1 VTASLRADRPRLVR
15 HLGFGVSLVIGLG
28 IAAFIYLVLAISEC
42 LPRDGSAEM
51 QVCDAIKRRDF
62 WLYPV
67 LLSVSVAA
75 SLWLHLRG
83 AAGTWLL
90 AITSGLTAAIALM
103 VVNALSG

>member
-1 VTASLRADRPRLVR
+1 MTGPQPQGRPALIR
-15 HLGFGVSLVIGLG
+15 HIVFSACLAIGLLS
-28 IAAFIYLVLAISEC
+28 AAFIYLILAISEC
-42 LPRDGSAEM
+42 LPRDGSAAM
-51 QVCDAIKRRDF
+51 QACDTIKQRDA

-83 AAGTWLL
+83 AVGTWLL

-103 VVNALSG
+103 VINALSG